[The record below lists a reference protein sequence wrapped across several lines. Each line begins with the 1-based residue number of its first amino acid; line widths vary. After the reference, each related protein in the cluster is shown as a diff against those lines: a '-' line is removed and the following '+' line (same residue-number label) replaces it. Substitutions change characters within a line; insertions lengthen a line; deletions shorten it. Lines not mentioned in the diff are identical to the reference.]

1 MTLPLRAHTT
11 RPQPRSNGGTSAHVA
26 MQTKQERLPLLKTEL
41 ENPPH
46 EIIGLLWMA
55 LSALFFGV
63 SGLLVRYVTAYG
75 GLPASS
81 VVLVRGLIQTV
92 LMLGA
97 ISVAPD
103 GRDVFR
109 NTPKLWGLLALHG
122 CSGAIGILALFGS
135 FKLLD
140 LSVASAIYYTSKCH
154 TSHQHTRH

>member
-1 MTLPLRAHTT
+1 MAT
-11 RPQPRSNGGTSAHVA
+11 
-26 MQTKQERLPLLKTEL
+26 QTKQEHLPLVKNEF
-41 ENPPH
+41 ENPRH

-55 LSALFFGV
+55 LSALFFGE

-81 VVLVRGLIQTV
+81 VVLVRGLIQTI

-97 ISVAPD
+97 ISVVID
-103 GRDVFR
+103 GRDVFQ

-122 CSGAIGILALFGS
+122 GSGAIGILALFGS

-140 LSVASAIYYTSKCH
+140 LSVASGIYYTSKCD
-154 TSHQHTRH
+154 TSSRLTNH